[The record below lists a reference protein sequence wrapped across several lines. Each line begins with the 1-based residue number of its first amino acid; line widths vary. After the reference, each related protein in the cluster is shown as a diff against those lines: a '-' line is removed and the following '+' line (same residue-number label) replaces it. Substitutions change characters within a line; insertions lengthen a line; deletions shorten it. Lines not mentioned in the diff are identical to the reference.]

1 MRKLLLIFT
10 FFTCVS
16 YGVEYCA
23 DNYKCIVKKDRE
35 DPSKENLECTLSNMP
50 TFPIIAKDVFDAN
63 GSLRNYFG
71 SPRKNV
77 CNVLGWMN
85 NAIPY
90 LDNFE
95 GLKKDITTPLKLVFK
110 HLNKSMGG
118 ATTKGSLSLD
128 SDRVTIKQDP
138 NDFYDDDLPD
148 GNRHMNQMQYITVHE
163 FLHFI
168 SINSIG
174 EGKSWVAEGTAR
186 AFEDMVYDT
195 ENPYAT
201 KAYSPMYEKNFIAN
215 ILEDNIRNESYK
227 TFAFFKL
234 LKDKCTVDLSKLL
247 LENADISRIG
257 DTCHGLPNINN
268 NKLAS
273 LFFYYNWAML
283 LQHNFKEIDSNEPVY
298 SNLFEGVLP
307 KVNQKD
313 FKNTLDMKDKVDT
326 ILPPYSAKSFLIT
339 HETLANSGDMNLTF
353 KSNGDLKL
361 IAVRVKADGS
371 SDVNDNFVMDS
382 NTQFYK
388 LTEVDRAGGLFIT
401 LVNTTG
407 GEIGVEELN
416 LTKEELGVV
425 IDKAA
430 GLMWQDKYEGRSKFH
445 YGAYSTVSYY
455 CSNLSLANY
464 NDWRVPS
471 VHELEKMYNTGLVS
485 KFTNTLSRERWSS
498 TFSHV
503 DNGWGASSWYF
514 TFDFSTGKISE
525 SKYRNKEFIIC
536 VRDL

>member
-1 MRKLLLIFT
+1 LPYIER
-10 FFTCVS
+10 
-16 YGVEYCA
+16 YW
-23 DNYKCIVKKDRE
+23 
-35 DPSKENLECTLSNMP
+35 
-50 TFPIIAKDVFDAN
+50 
-63 GSLRNYFG
+63 
-71 SPRKNV
+71 
-77 CNVLGWMN
+77 VL
-85 NAIPY
+85 
-90 LDNFE
+90 
-95 GLKKDITTPLKLVFK
+95 
-110 HLNKSMGG
+110 
-118 ATTKGSLSLD
+118 
-128 SDRVTIKQDP
+128 
-138 NDFYDDDLPD
+138 
-148 GNRHMNQMQYITVHE
+148 
-163 FLHFI
+163 
-168 SINSIG
+168 
-174 EGKSWVAEGTAR
+174 EGTAR
-186 AFEDMVYDT
+186 MFEDIVYDN
-195 ENPYAT
+195 ENPYMYD
-201 KAYSPMYEKNFIAN
+201 AYYPMYYSNGRYIVN
-215 ILEDNIRNESYK
+215 ILENITDNSNRYR
-227 TFAFFKL
+227 TFAFWKL
-234 LKDKCTVDLSKLL
+234 MQEKCTLDMQKMLRDPLGNFNLVANSCS
-247 LENADISRIG
+247 DIPDVYG
-257 DTCHGLPNINN
+257 D
-268 NKLAS
+268 KLAGVF
-273 LFFYYNWAML
+273 LLYNWAMVL
-283 LQHNFKEIDSNEPVY
+283 NNNMNFFEKDEVY
-298 SNLFEGVLP
+298 YNFRIST
-307 KVNQKD
+307 KVKKINKPNFQE
-313 FKNTLDMKDKVDT
+313 NLDMKYMVDGT
-326 ILPPYSAKSFLIT
+326 VSAYGAKSFLIT
-339 HETLANSGDMNLTF
+339 HETLASSGDMNLTF

-525 SKYRNKEFIIC
+525 SKYRNKELIIC